1 MPALSSPT
9 SASPVPASSST
20 ETTSSHPTL
29 GKPFSAFLFDMDGTL
44 LNSIAAAERVWGK
57 WALAHGLDL
66 ATFLPFM
73 HGKRGI
79 DTITQLNLPGVDPA
93 KEAAYITQAEIDDVE
108 GVKPIP
114 GALEFLKTL
123 PSDRWAIV
131 TSSPLPLARAR
142 LAKAGITA
150 PKFLVTAEDVTQG
163 KPAPDCYRL
172 GAERVGFDAA
182 DCLVFEDVPAG
193 VKAGEAAGADV
204 AVVTTTH
211 EHPMD
216 TTHLKISGYEGLA
229 VEIAADGRLML
240 VEKSGA

>member
-1 MPALSSPT
+1 MPVLSSPV
-9 SASPVPASSST
+9 SASSST
-20 ETTSSHPTL
+20 ETLSSHPTL

-57 WALAHGLDL
+57 WAVAHGLDL
-66 ATFLPFM
+66 KTFLPFM

-131 TSSPLPLARAR
+131 TSSPLPLAKAR

-172 GAERVGFDAA
+172 GAERVGFNPE

-193 VKAGEAAGADV
+193 VMAGEAAGADV

-211 EHPMD
+211 EHAME
-216 TTHLKISGYEGLA
+216 TTHLKIPGYEGLA
-229 VEIAADGRLML
+229 VEIASDGRLML
-240 VEKSGA
+240 VEKSRA

>member
-1 MPALSSPT
+1 MPLLSSPV
-9 SASPVPASSST
+9 SASSSPSPAS
-20 ETTSSHPTL
+20 EPLSSHPTL

-44 LNSIAAAERVWGK
+44 LNSIAAAERVWSK

-66 ATFLPFM
+66 KTFLPFM

-93 KEAAYITQAEIDDVE
+93 KEAAYITQAEIADVE

-114 GALEFLKTL
+114 GALEFLKML
-123 PSDRWAIV
+123 PADRWAIV
-131 TSSPLPLARAR
+131 TSSPLPLAKAR

-193 VKAGEAAGADV
+193 VMAGEAAGADV
-204 AVVTTTH
+204 AVITTTH
-211 EHPMD
+211 AHTME
-216 TTHLKISGYEGLA
+216 TTHITLAGYEGFA
-229 VEIAADGRLML
+229 VEIAPDGRLML
-240 VEKSGA
+240 VEKTAG